1 MKCAIIP
8 TQSKEN
14 VFMKLKIEILEDY
27 KSYKKDTFYELEG
40 DLILLSGIN
49 GSGKSQLLNIIANS
63 TTEKI
68 ARNIYQ
74 NVSSGAEIKNSNNIM
89 LLSFRDNIN
98 IERNFGEYSV
108 SLKQSNL
115 EIAWNFYKSKI
126 LCDSQYAH
134 VNNTKKEKF
143 KNNKLI
149 LTDDGTKNPSWR
161 SINQIIDL
169 LKLHYTEEKL
179 FHLTHDEFKDIIP
192 LNFIW
197 RNENDII
204 NQIGNIFYIA
214 CCDRADEQI
223 ECSKTTK
230 IFNNT
235 EWLKTA
241 PWTILNTLFEKLGF
255 KYRFKEDYVFHTP
268 NLDENPRLRIKNDIR
283 LLSDLSDGEKAILK
297 LALISLDQQ
306 ISNDL
311 KVVLFD
317 EYDAPLNPSL
327 TDAFYHV
334 IEEFYIKKGIQV
346 IITTHSPATI
356 SLAPSYT
363 KFYEI
368 FNQENSSPKIIQ
380 VNQFDYAELKEAN
393 KTFYDKIKNQEERI
407 CILEKNLQQTGNA
420 LLVEDEYYQIYK
432 IAYLKLKG
440 INDLNENNL
449 DKKFSENANFSING
463 NYATGGLYNYLNC
476 QNTTLD
482 NTCKRICLFDFDQ
495 AGYHAFKKV
504 KDLKI
509 QSQKIYDVISENI
522 SSGIYLKHKNCD
534 RYALMI
540 PIPNR
545 LLKFVS
551 QKSSSDCFIEIESLL
566 SEDYLKTNKKAE
578 IRSEALPFYKLKDK
592 HKKDLWKDLLT
603 ANKDIFKDFKPLF
616 ATVESLFD

>member
-1 MKCAIIP
+1 
-8 TQSKEN
+8 
-14 VFMKLKIEILEDY
+14 MKLKIEILENY
-27 KSYKKDTFYELEG
+27 KSYKKDTHYDLEG
-40 DLILLSGIN
+40 NLILLSGIN

-68 ARNIYQ
+68 TRNIYQ
-74 NVSSGAEIKNSNNIM
+74 DIDGETKLRNINNIM

-115 EIAWNFYKSKI
+115 EMAWNFYKNNI
-126 LCDSQYAH
+126 LCDTQSIYQ
-134 VNNTKKEKF
+134 NNKKKENF

-149 LTDDGTKNPSWR
+149 LTDNGAKNPSWR
-161 SINQIIDL
+161 SINQIIEL
-169 LKLHYTEEKL
+169 LKKHYYSEEKL
-179 FHLTHDEFKDIIP
+179 FHLTYDEFKDIIP

-204 NQIGNIFYIA
+204 RQIGNIFYIA
-214 CCDRADEQI
+214 CCNRADEQI

-241 PWTILNTLFEKLGF
+241 PWTILNNLFKKLGF
-255 KYRFKEDYVFHTP
+255 KYKFKDDYVFHTP
-268 NLDENPRLRIKNDIR
+268 NIEENPRLRINNDIR

-297 LALISLDQQ
+297 LALISLDEQ

-311 KVVLFD
+311 NLVLFD

-363 KFYEI
+363 KFYEM
-368 FNQENSSPKIIQ
+368 FNQGNSSPKIIQ

-393 KTFYDKIKNQEERI
+393 KSFYEKIKNQEERI
-407 CILEKNLQQTGNA
+407 GILENHLRQSGNA
-420 LLVEDEYYQIYK
+420 LLVEDEYCQIYK

-440 INDLNENNL
+440 IEELTEYNL
-449 DKKFSENANFSING
+449 EQKFSENANFSING
-463 NYATGGLYNYLNC
+463 NYATGGLYHYLNC

-482 NTCKRICLFDFDQ
+482 NQCKRICLFDFDQ
-495 AGYHAFKKV
+495 AGYQTFKKV

-509 QSQKIYDVISENI
+509 QSQKIYDLISENI
-522 SSGIYLKHKNCD
+522 SSGLCLKHKSCD

-551 QKSSSDCFIEIESLL
+551 KKSSADCFIEIESLL
-566 SEDYLKTNKKAE
+566 SETYLKTNNKAE
-578 IRSEALPFYKLKDK
+578 VRSEALPFYKLKDN

-603 ANKDIFKDFKPLF
+603 ENKDIFKDFEPLF
-616 ATVESLFD
+616 TTIDSIFA